1 MAGDGYLQAGGLPIP
16 SLAGGE
22 RVRAAS
28 KYLSPVARSF
38 FYICFM
44 NVPIETIHLFPVL
57 DQKLIE
63 LLRSLTPEEWN
74 LPTVARLWT
83 VKDVAGHILDTH
95 LRTLSIARDGYMG
108 DPPDN
113 IQSSQDLVDYLNRLN
128 ADWVNAS
135 KRISPAV
142 LISLLEINCPE
153 ASAYFTSLDPFEKA
167 IFSVGWAGEE
177 VSYNWFHIAR
187 EYTEKW
193 HHQQQIREAVNKPG
207 IMTEELY
214 HPFLDT
220 FMRALPYTYRQT
232 AAPEGT
238 VLRFTLTGTGGG
250 DWYLVKKAQWELS
263 PAPATTPRAHTILD
277 GSVAW
282 KLFSK
287 SWRRKDVLQYVSIE
301 GDVQL
306 GEVVLDMV
314 SVMA

>member
-1 MAGDGYLQAGGLPIP
+1 M
-16 SLAGGE
+16 
-22 RVRAAS
+22 
-28 KYLSPVARSF
+28 K
-38 FYICFM
+38 
-44 NVPIETIHLFPVL
+44 VPIETIQLFPVL

-63 LLRSLTPEEWN
+63 VLRSLTPEEWN

-83 VKDVAGHILDTH
+83 VKDVAAHILDTH
-95 LRTLSIARDGYMG
+95 MRTLSIGRDGYLG
-108 DPPDN
+108 DPPGN
-113 IQSSQDLVDYLNRLN
+113 IQSSQDLIDYLNRVN
-128 ADWVNAS
+128 ADWVAAS

-142 LISLLEINCPE
+142 LIDLLEVYCKA
-153 ASAYFTSLDPFEKA
+153 ASDYTATLDPMA
-167 IFSVGWAGEE
+167 PAPWGVSWAGEE
-177 VSYNWFHIAR
+177 VSANWFNIAR

-220 FMRALPYTYRQT
+220 FMRALPFTYRHMP
-232 AAPEGT
+232 AAEGT
-238 VLRFTLTGTGGG
+238 ILQVTLTGVGCGH
-250 DWYLVKKAQWELS
+250 WYIEKRTQWQLI
-263 PAPATTPRAHTILD
+263 PAPANEPAAHTTID

-287 SWRRKDVLQYVSIE
+287 SWRRKEVAPYVSIE
-301 GDVQL
+301 GDQRL

>member
-1 MAGDGYLQAGGLPIP
+1 
-16 SLAGGE
+16 
-22 RVRAAS
+22 
-28 KYLSPVARSF
+28 
-38 FYICFM
+38 M
-44 NVPIETIHLFPVL
+44 NTPIETIHLFPVL

-83 VKDVAGHILDTH
+83 VKDVAAHLLDTH

-108 DPPDN
+108 DPPGD
-113 IQSSQDLVDYLNRLN
+113 IRSDKDLIGYLNRLN
-128 ADWVNAS
+128 ADWVSAS

-142 LISLLEINCPE
+142 LTDLLAVNCPA
-153 ASAYFTSLDPFEKA
+153 ASAYMATLDPSEKA

-207 IMTEELY
+207 IMTQELY

-220 FMRALPYTYRQT
+220 FMRALPFTYRHT
-232 AAPEGT
+232 GAPLGT
-238 VLRFTLTGTGGG
+238 VIQVTLTGIGGG
-250 DWYLVKKAQWELS
+250 HWYLVKNAQWELIAQPTDT
-263 PAPATTPRAHTILD
+263 PAAHTTID
-277 GSVAW
+277 GNVAW

-287 SWRRKDVLQYVSIE
+287 SWRRKEVAAYVSVT
-301 GDVQL
+301 GDQQL